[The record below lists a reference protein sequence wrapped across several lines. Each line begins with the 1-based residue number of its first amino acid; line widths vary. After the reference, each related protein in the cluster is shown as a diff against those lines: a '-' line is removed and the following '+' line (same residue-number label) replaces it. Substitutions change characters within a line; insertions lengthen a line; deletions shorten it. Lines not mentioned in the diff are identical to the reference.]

1 MEKKKKSKGNTTEK
15 KQRNKREIYSVDA
28 EIIKE
33 NIENLRG
40 GIKKN
45 KVRYE
50 FAERLNELLT
60 EKKID
65 QEKFA
70 EDILIANGSVSNY
83 RKGLREP
90 SLTILAK
97 MADKLDVSVNY
108 LATGNECKNYT
119 YEYVSEMTG
128 LSQKALNQL
137 CRMQHNDFP
146 LEDDIEIDFNKKQP
160 KDNTYQEE
168 LKTLSEIL
176 EQGALFIGF
185 LERIND
191 YKKHYKKIQEL
202 EKKHNEANDKDVFIK
217 LIDERNATN
226 FAKFN
231 ATEYLYEILKYIV

>member
-1 MEKKKKSKGNTTEK
+1 MKEKKKGKVNTTEK
-15 KQRNKREIYSVDA
+15 KQRNKREIYNVDE
-28 EIIKE
+28 EIIKD
-33 NIENLRG
+33 NIEKLVG
-40 GIKKN
+40 GMREN

-50 FAERLNELLT
+50 FAKRLNELLT

-65 QEKFA
+65 QEEFA
-70 EDILIANGSVSNY
+70 TNILIANGSVSNY
-83 RKGLREP
+83 RKGKREP
-90 SLTILAK
+90 GLTVLAK
-97 MADKLDVSVNY
+97 MAKELDVSVNY

-128 LSQKALNQL
+128 LSQEALNQL

-146 LEDDIEIDFNKKQP
+146 LEEDIEIDFDKEQP

-176 EQGALFIGF
+176 EQGTLFIGF
-185 LERIND
+185 LQRIND
-191 YKKHYKKIQEL
+191 YKKHYKKLQEL
-202 EKKHNEANDKDVFIK
+202 EKTNKENNDENVFIE
-217 LIDERNATN
+217 LLDARNATN